1 MKKLGTVIVV
11 DDNFQFLSSTS
22 PARARKLIK
31 KGKAKICHYKPFII
45 KLKES
50 SLKTVFNNDPLY
62 IPKEAIYSN
71 VSAKREFNFKFTS
84 LADTLKQARGYF
96 EGGRDEE
103 LDKFIDGVITTAKE
117 ELYEKA
123 KKVGADAL
131 CDVRFTV
138 QHEQLKA
145 DIVVTVVYQAVAL
158 EKKQR
163 G

>member
-11 DDNFQFLSSTS
+11 DNNLQFLSLTS
-22 PARARKLIK
+22 PARARKMIK
-31 KGKAKICHYKPFII
+31 KGKAEIFQYKPFIV

-50 SLKTVFNNDPLY
+50 HLKIVFNNDPLY
-62 IPKEAIYSN
+62 TPKEVVYSN

-84 LADTLKQARGYF
+84 FTDTLKQARGYF

-117 ELYEKA
+117 ELFANAQKID
-123 KKVGADAL
+123 ADAL
-131 CDVRFTV
+131 CDVTFTV

-145 DIVVTVVYQAVAL
+145 DVVVTVVYQAVAL
-158 EKKQR
+158 TKK
-163 G
+163 

>member
-11 DDNFQFLSSTS
+11 DSNLSFLSSTS
-22 PARARKLIK
+22 PARARKVIK
-31 KGKAKICHYKPFII
+31 KGKAEIYQYKPFII

-50 SLKTVFNNDPLY
+50 RLKIVFNNDPLY
-62 IPKEAIYSN
+62 VPEEAIYSN

-103 LDKFIDGVITTAKE
+103 LDKFINGVITTAKE

-123 KKVGADAL
+123 KNIDADAL
-131 CDVRFTV
+131 CDVGFTV
-138 QHEQLKA
+138 QHEQLKS

-158 EKKQR
+158 KKK
-163 G
+163 